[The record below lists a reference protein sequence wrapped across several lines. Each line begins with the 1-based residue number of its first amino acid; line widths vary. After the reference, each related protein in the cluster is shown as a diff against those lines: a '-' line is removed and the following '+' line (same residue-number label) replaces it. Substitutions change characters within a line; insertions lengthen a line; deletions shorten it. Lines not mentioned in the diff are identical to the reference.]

1 MVVDDK
7 LIAKLAKLSSLEIDD
22 SRKEK
27 LKSELGD
34 IINFVEN
41 LNEIDV
47 SNIEA
52 TFSTIEG
59 GTPLREDVSKQD
71 LELSNHILRHAPKS
85 EDGYFIVPKII
96 E

>member
-1 MVVDDK
+1 MTVDDK
-7 LIAKLAKLSSLEIDD
+7 LIDKLAKLSSLEIEN
-22 SRKEK
+22 SRKES

-47 SNIEA
+47 SSIEA
-52 TFSTIEG
+52 TFNTVEG

-71 LELSNHILRHAPKS
+71 LELSKHILNHAPKS

>member
-1 MVVDDK
+1 MTIDDK
-7 LIAKLAKLSSLEIDD
+7 TIDKLAKLSSLHIDD
-22 SRKEK
+22 SKKES

-47 SNIEA
+47 SHIEA
-52 TFSTIEG
+52 TFTTVEG
-59 GTPLREDVSKQD
+59 GTPLREDVAIQD
-71 LELSNHILRHAPKS
+71 LDVSSHIVNHAPKS
-85 EDGYFIVPKII
+85 EDGFFIVPKII

>member
-1 MVVDDK
+1 MTVDDK
-7 LIAKLAKLSSLEIDD
+7 LIEKLAKLSSLEIDEA
-22 SRKEK
+22 RKEG

-47 SNIEA
+47 SDIEA
-52 TFSTIEG
+52 TFNTVEG
-59 GTPLREDVSKQD
+59 GTPLREDEAKQD
-71 LELSNHILRHAPKS
+71 LELSNHILNHAPQS

>member
-1 MVVDDK
+1 MTVDDK
-7 LIAKLAKLSSLEIDD
+7 LIDKLAKLSSLEIEE
-22 SRKEK
+22 SKKEG
-27 LKSELGD
+27 LKSELAD

-52 TFSTIEG
+52 TFNTVEG
-59 GTPLREDVSKQD
+59 GTPLREDVSTQD
-71 LELSNHILRHAPKS
+71 LELSKHILDNAPKS
-85 EDGYFIVPKII
+85 EDNYFIVPKII